1 MGNGAAASGV
11 RVYLPFLLLPQ
22 TKLLFLTVS
31 QSYIAIQNT
40 VPRVSI
46 PTAMAIL
53 ILCQNLGAAVFL
65 TLAQTVFSNSLH
77 SAITKDAPGVSA
89 DAVLAGGARMIRTLV
104 SAQQLPEVLRAYS
117 KAVDSVMY
125 LGIGL
130 GGLAFVCAW
139 GLGWKDIRKKE

>member
-1 MGNGAAASGV
+1 VSSS
-11 RVYLPFLLLPQ
+11 LPPVTPKEIALSN
-22 TKLLFLTVS
+22 VS
-31 QSYIAIQNT
+31 QSYIATQNT
-40 VPRVSI
+40 VPRASI

-104 SAQQLPEVLRAYS
+104 SAQQLPGVLRAYS
-117 KAVDSVMY
+117 KAVGSVMY
-125 LGIGL
+125 FRDWVREVG
-130 GGLAFVCAW
+130 VCVCV
-139 GLGWKDIRKKE
+139 GVGVEGY

>member
-1 MGNGAAASGV
+1 
-11 RVYLPFLLLPQ
+11 
-22 TKLLFLTVS
+22 
-31 QSYIAIQNT
+31 
-40 VPRVSI
+40 
-46 PTAMAIL
+46 MAIL

-89 DAVLAGGARMIRTLV
+89 DAVLAGGAGMIRTLV

>member
-1 MGNGAAASGV
+1 MSSS
-11 RVYLPFLLLPQ
+11 LPPVTPKEIALSN
-22 TKLLFLTVS
+22 VS

-40 VPRVSI
+40 VPRASMPI
-46 PTAMAIL
+46 AMAIL

-77 SAITKDAPGVSA
+77 SAITKDAPDVSA
-89 DAVLAGGARMIRTLV
+89 DAVLASGAPMIRTFV
-104 SAQQLPEVLRAYS
+104 SAQQLPGVLRAYS

-130 GGLAFVCAW
+130 AGLAFVCAW
-139 GLGWKDIRKKE
+139 GLRWKDIRKE